1 VAPWNLYRHVS
12 RFDFQDEPKMRYA
25 DELTRSMDYLAQDAR
40 TLFIGQAVA
49 VKGTALTATF
59 KNVPREKLLEFPVA
73 EELQM
78 GHSIGL
84 ALSGFTPVSVF
95 PRFNFLMCAMNQLV
109 NHLDKLP
116 EMSGGGYQPK
126 VIIRTCIGSVRPLD
140 PGPQHKGDL
149 TEAFRL
155 LCPNLNVVRLDEAVE
170 IFPEYQ
176 KALEIPQSTLLI
188 EQGDFYNEK

>member
-1 VAPWNLYRHVS
+1 L
-12 RFDFQDEPKMRYA
+12 KYA
-25 DELTRSMDYLAQDAR
+25 DELTRSMDYLAQDKR
-40 TLFIGQAVA
+40 TLFIGQAIA

-59 KNVPREKLLEFPVA
+59 KNVHRAKLLEFPVA

-84 ALSGFTPVSVF
+84 ALEGFVPVSVF

-109 NHLDKLP
+109 NHLDKIP
-116 EMSGGGYQPK
+116 QMSGGGYQPK

-155 LCPNLNVVRLDEAVE
+155 LCPNVEVVRLDEPE
-170 IFPEYQ
+170 QIFPAYQ
-176 KALEIPQSTLLI
+176 QALERTKSTLLV
-188 EQGDFYNEK
+188 EWGDFFNEK